1 MKIFLYRLMK
11 VSFSFSFNCLDLHDF
26 SSFKDN
32 TDNNITKKK
41 IIDGIFT
48 EGDIAV
54 MKQYMRKYSKLS
66 LFDLG
71 KMIYYKLKKRDSDR
85 KYVYTCILKWIEK
98 NQNIST

>member
-11 VSFSFSFNCLDLHDF
+11 VSFSFFFNCLDLHDF

-54 MKQYMRKYSKLS
+54 MKQYMRKYSDLS
-66 LFDLG
+66 LFDRYSFNFTIVMYDLDTD
-71 KMIYYKLKKRDSDR
+71 ILYYYEFD
-85 KYVYTCILKWIEK
+85 T
-98 NQNIST
+98 